1 MSTAKVCLP
10 LLSLLV
16 LPFATAQADETTGI
30 YAVARAGA
38 AFNPESKFDTHGL
51 PGSSSFDDTL
61 KYKLAP
67 TGEIGAGYNFGSF
80 RLEETL
86 GYTSSNA
93 KDIASRARAYT
104 LTISAFADIP
114 VSQRVVPYIGGGMG
128 AVRIDTQFTVPN
140 DTTGL
145 TGQLDSKS
153 WGPFWHLDTG
163 VGFHVASKLTLEV
176 GVRYSQTF
184 KMKEIGN
191 SDSFVEVS
199 QLRGAS
205 ALMGVRYV
213 F

>member
-1 MSTAKVCLP
+1 MFNVKVFLP
-10 LLSLLV
+10 LLGLTV
-16 LPFATAQADETTGI
+16 LPLATAHADEATGV

-51 PGSSSFDDTL
+51 PGSSSFDDSV

-104 LTISAFADIP
+104 LTLSGFADIP
-114 VSQRVVPYIGGGMG
+114 VSQLVVPYIGGGMG
-128 AVRIDTQFTVPN
+128 AVRIDTQFTVPD

-145 TGQLDSKS
+145 GGQLESKS
-153 WGPFWHLDTG
+153 WGPFWHLDAG
-163 VGFHVASKLTLEV
+163 VGFHVAPKLTLEV
-176 GVRYSQTF
+176 GARYSQTF

-191 SDSFVEVS
+191 SDSLAEVS

-205 ALMGVRYV
+205 AMMGVRYV